1 MVEKVKAI
9 ASKST
14 TKQNLNFAFVFIV
27 YIIAANL
34 FQILGIYEQYPTLD
48 SAWKATV
55 LLGLLSF
62 TIFKV
67 RKAPTINRSYWPFF
81 VALLL
86 YQLVNPLVTGDIPR
100 SIGEITAIAFPPIS
114 FFVFLILFNTYN
126 MNERQLM
133 LFMKLFVIFILYA
146 CIFNIFVNYDIITS
160 LSTNV
165 RSYELNLSA
174 FFDNRNTFGFYLF
187 LAAACNFYLILKN
200 RRNLFFY
207 FTIFV
212 IIGSLLLTLSRSSI
226 VALMVFL
233 LAFLVLENRI
243 KLYFKYLAACIGI
256 IVAVAMI
263 PSLNEFITNNV
274 IREEAGLS
282 GRDAVYTQA
291 AGLLDTGKDILFGIG
306 YNNSQS
312 QLEQQTGYTSAHN
325 TYLAILIR
333 GGVLLLSFFIIA
345 MIFAANKMTKVRQYN
360 KQLGNFLIALL
371 ISYLIYSFA
380 ESQVIFFSS
389 VTSFTITTF
398 IILIPL
404 YLSNSYTSRTKHA
417 NL

>member
-9 ASKST
+9 MSKNI

-34 FQILGIYEQYPTLD
+34 FQILGIYEQYPALD
-48 SAWKATV
+48 SAWKAAV
-55 LLGLLSF
+55 LLGLLGF

-67 RKAPTINRSYWPFF
+67 RKAPTINRKYWPFF
-81 VALLL
+81 IALLL
-86 YQLVNPLVTGDIPR
+86 YQLINPLVTGDIPG

-126 MNERQLM
+126 INEEQLM

-160 LSTNV
+160 LSTSI
-165 RSYELNLSA
+165 RSYELNLSS

-207 FTIFV
+207 FTML
-212 IIGSLLLTLSRSSI
+212 IIVGSLLLTLSRSSM
-226 VALMVFL
+226 VALLVFL
-233 LAFLVLENRI
+233 LAFLILENRI
-243 KLYFKYLAACIGI
+243 KLYFKYFVACVGI
-256 IVAVAMI
+256 IVAIATI

-282 GRDAVYTQA
+282 GRDAVYSQA
-291 AGLLDTGKDILFGIG
+291 AGLLNTGKDILFGIG
-306 YNNSQS
+306 YNSSQA

-325 TYLAILIR
+325 TYLAILMR
-333 GGVLLLSFFIIA
+333 GGVLLLSFFIVA
-345 MIFAANKMTKVRQYN
+345 MIFAANKMAKVRQHN
-360 KQLGNFLIALL
+360 QQLGNFFIALL
-371 ISYLIYSFA
+371 ISYLVYSFT

-398 IILIPL
+398 IIFIPL
-404 YLSNSYTSRTKHA
+404 YLSNYYADRVKHA